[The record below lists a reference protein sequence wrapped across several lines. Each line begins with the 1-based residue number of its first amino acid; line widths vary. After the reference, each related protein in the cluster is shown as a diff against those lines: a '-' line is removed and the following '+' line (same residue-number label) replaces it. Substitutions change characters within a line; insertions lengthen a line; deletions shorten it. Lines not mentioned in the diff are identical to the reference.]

1 MGEWLLLAGTAVGAT
16 VVAFAAARLVLPAD
30 APARAV
36 PPPAD
41 GPDRLVLGDLTAS
54 LAAGLPGAGRDAEEL
69 QPLLRQA
76 GFYRPSALL
85 QYRAVRAAVV
95 FGPLLVAAAAAAV
108 APTDRIAYIGFAG
121 LLLAALGYALPRA
134 GLTALAAARTRE
146 VERGLPVFADM
157 LAIALMAGQPLGR
170 AVWRVGEQLARP
182 FPRLAAELG
191 LVARQAELYDLGTAV
206 GLWADRSRSTD
217 VRTLGVILAQS
228 QRLGTDVSAAL
239 AEYAAEVRGTARQ
252 RADARA
258 QRAGFWMLFPTILC
272 LWIPAAVVMVG
283 PVLAEFSARRTRARD
298 AAPRLGAE
306 TPAGKALT
314 GDRGG
319 R

>member
-1 MGEWLLLAGTAVGAT
+1 MDEWLLLAGTAVGVA
-16 VVAFAAARLVLPAD
+16 VMAFAAARLALPAD
-30 APARAV
+30 APARSL

-41 GPDRLVLGDLTAS
+41 GPDRQVLGDLTAP
-54 LAAGLPGAGRDAEEL
+54 LAAGLPGAGRDVEEL

-76 GFYRPSALL
+76 GFYRPSALV
-85 QYRAVRAAVV
+85 QYRAVRAALV
-95 FGPLLVAAAAAAV
+95 FGPLLLAATAAAV
-108 APTDRIAYIGFAG
+108 APTGAIAYLAFSG

-134 GLTALAAARTRE
+134 GLAALAAARTRQ

-157 LAIALMAGQPLGR
+157 LAIALLAGQPLGR
-170 AVWRVGEQLARP
+170 AVRRVGEQLARP
-182 FPRLAAELG
+182 FPQLAAELG

-206 GLWADRSRSTD
+206 GMWADRSQSTD
-217 VRTLGVILAQS
+217 VRTLGVILAQA

-239 AEYAAEVRGTARQ
+239 AEYAAELRGTARQ
-252 RADARA
+252 RADARG

-272 LWIPAAVVMVG
+272 LWIPAAVIMVG
-283 PVLAEFSARRTRARD
+283 PVLAEFSARRAK
-298 AAPRLGAE
+298 AAEAIPKRGAD
-306 TPAGKALT
+306 TQVGKALA

>member
-1 MGEWLLLAGTAVGAT
+1 MDEWLLLAGTAVGAT
-16 VVAFAAARLVLPAD
+16 AVAYAAARLLLPAD
-30 APARAV
+30 APPRSA

-41 GPDRLVLGDLTAS
+41 GPDPLVLGDLTAP

-76 GFYRPSALL
+76 GFYRPSALV
-85 QYRAVRAAVV
+85 QYRAVRAALV
-95 FGPLLVAAAAAAV
+95 FGPLLVGAAAAAV
-108 APTDRIAYIGFAG
+108 APADRIAPIGFAG
-121 LLLAALGYALPRA
+121 LLLAALGYALPRV
-134 GLTALAAARTRE
+134 GLAALAAQRTRQ

-157 LAIALMAGQPLGR
+157 LAIALLAGQPLGR
-170 AVWRVGEQLARP
+170 AVRRVGEQLARP
-182 FPRLAAELG
+182 FPRLADELG
-191 LVARQAELYDLGTAV
+191 LVARQAELDNLGAAI
-206 GLWADRSRSTD
+206 GAWADRSRSTD

-239 AEYAAEVRGTARQ
+239 AEYAAEVRATARQ

-272 LWIPAAVVMVG
+272 LWIPAAVIMVG
-283 PVLAEFSARRTRARD
+283 PVLAEFSARRTQAKE
-298 AAPRLGAE
+298 AVPRVGAG
-306 TPAGKALT
+306 TRVGQTLA

-319 R
+319 K